1 MALAG
6 PGFAVLPQYLFEEVA
21 MIIQGLNSVAAS
33 YAAIQASPV
42 QRQTIAAATAN
53 ISDRVSISAAAKAM
67 LAESGAPAAAQAVQD
82 RLDAIKAKSALER
95 TADDT
100 EFLIKNDKRLAEIVA
115 KDEQTRTADEID
127 YMQKA
132 GGFVNTMAELSP
144 TEKAMYDDLV
154 AHGNWEAAKGLSL
167 VGMSRIGMGG
177 QQVTLPN
184 GRVFDPATTEVTAD
198 NIRNLFQQ
206 MFVDDSGQSDH
217 HFEALASYLERRETA
232 EGNAARG

>member
-1 MALAG
+1 
-6 PGFAVLPQYLFEEVA
+6 
-21 MIIQGLNSVAAS
+21 MIIPGLNSVAAS
-33 YAAIQASPV
+33 YAAITASPV
-42 QRQTIAAATAN
+42 QRQTVAAAPAN
-53 ISDRVSISAAAKAM
+53 ISDRVSISDAAKAM
-67 LAESGAPAAAQAVQD
+67 LAGSAEQAVQD

-100 EFLIKNDKRLAEIVA
+100 EFLIKNDQRLAEIVA
-115 KDEQTRTADEID
+115 KDEQTRTADEVD

-144 TEKAMYDDLV
+144 TEKALYDDLV
-154 AHGNWEAAKGLSL
+154 AHGNWEAANGLSL

-184 GRVFDPATTEVTAD
+184 GRVFDPANTEVTAD

-206 MFVDDSGQSDH
+206 MFVDDSGQSDRQ
-217 HFEALASYLERRETA
+217 FEALASYLERRETA
-232 EGNAARG
+232 EA